1 MEREYFVKMYSKKTY
16 IGDGAY
22 VHFDGYHFI
31 LSTERENGWHEI
43 GLEPSVFDALLKY
56 RKQVY
61 EDAEKLKNDKK

>member
-1 MEREYFVKMYSKKTY
+1 MATRSN
-16 IGDGAY
+16 IGIVNEDGSITGIY